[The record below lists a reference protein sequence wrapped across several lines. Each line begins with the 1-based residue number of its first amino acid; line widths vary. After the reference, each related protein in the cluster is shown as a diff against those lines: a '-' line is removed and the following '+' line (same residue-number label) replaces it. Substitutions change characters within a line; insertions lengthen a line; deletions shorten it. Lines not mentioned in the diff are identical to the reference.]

1 MMRSF
6 IIVAIDGT
14 AASGKTSTAIELARI
29 YNFLMS
35 STGLYYRAI
44 ALKMLDAGVTS
55 KDDDALKLFLKETI
69 IGTKLSANTT
79 SMTINGEIFSDKV
92 LRSQRVNEA
101 VAQYSAIPIVRK
113 FLFEYQRSQ
122 ADIARSN
129 GFSGLV
135 MEGRDITSVIFPD
148 ADLRFFLE
156 ASAFERSQRRGNDH
170 EYDYI
175 SKRDKIDNVRTICG
189 DGVHRINTGQNDLP
203 TVVATI
209 STEINKILS
218 GKQ

>member
-1 MMRSF
+1 MRRF

-14 AASGKTSTAIELARI
+14 AASGKTSTAMELARM

-44 ALKMLDAGVTS
+44 ALKMLDAGLTNE
-55 KDDDALKLFLKETI
+55 DGDALKLFLKETI
-69 IGTKLSANTT
+69 IGTKLSGNTT
-79 SMTINGEIFSDKV
+79 NMTINGEIFSDKV

-101 VAQYSAIPIVRK
+101 VARYSAIPVIRE
-113 FLFEYQRSQ
+113 FLFRYQRSQ
-122 ADIARSN
+122 ADIARDN

-156 ASAFERSQRRGNDH
+156 ASVFERSQRRGNDH
-170 EYDYI
+170 EHDYI
-175 SKRDKIDNVRTICG
+175 SERDRIDNARTICG
-189 DGVHRINTGQNDLP
+189 DGVHRINTGQNDLRA
-203 TVVATI
+203 VVATI
-209 STEINKILS
+209 SAEIDRILS
-218 GKQ
+218 HG